1 MGKQKIILGKKA
13 NHILGKKQIIYLFLR
28 ELVWKLLNTKLVCF
42 LPKNGLL
49 FYFPIFILKR
59 DKMVCFLPE
68 KWFAFL
74 SPVFFGFP
82 SLQEI
87 KVVCYLPKNG
97 LLFHIPVIPI
107 LIL

>member
-1 MGKQKIILGKKA
+1 M
-13 NHILGKKQIIYLFLR
+13 
-28 ELVWKLLNTKLVCF
+28 VCYF
-42 LPKNGLL
+42 I
-49 FYFPIFILKR
+49 FQYFPTYLSFKR
-59 DKMVCFLPE
+59 DKMVCFLPK

-82 SLQEI
+82 SLQELKE

-97 LLFHIPVIPI
+97 LLFYIPVIPT